1 MISSAKGD
9 ADQHRPVSP
18 ALTFGLRRRELSDER
33 QNQGH
38 WRKYNSSAAPDFTFA
53 MTLRGNTAA
62 NVTSTALA
70 ARFVDGPR
78 LSAPDQAEQRLADW
92 LTDVAAE
99 HAAAINEVA
108 ARFPLARTILLG
120 VAEASPYLFDLV
132 RADAAR
138 AIRLLE
144 CEPEAYLAQL
154 IEDTCRKVAAAS
166 SEADVMQLLRR
177 MKSEA
182 ALLIALCDIGGVWPV
197 MRVTAA
203 LTELAVASVQ
213 AALRHVLRQE
223 AARGRL
229 SPTSLDC
236 PEDNS
241 GLVVLAM
248 GKMGAGELN
257 YSSDIDL
264 IVFFDPAAPTL
275 AADIEPQPFFVRVT
289 QGLARLL
296 QQRTGDGYVFRVDL
310 RLRPD
315 PASTQ
320 VAISIESA
328 MHYYEREGR
337 TWERAAMIKARPC
350 AGDAKAGEALV
361 AEIAPFVWRKHLD
374 FAALADVH
382 DMKRQMQTYRG
393 QSEIAVEGHNVKVGR
408 GGIREIEFFAQTQQ
422 LIAGGRHPQLRVRPT
437 LEALNVLAASDWITF
452 EARDQ
457 LTAAYVFL
465 RRVEHRLQMV
475 ADEQTHA
482 LPDDIEAVE
491 RFARFFG
498 YDSRAAFAR
507 DLLGHLNIVQGHYG
521 KLFEGDPTGT
531 AKLPAV
537 DYRAGPDDPRL
548 LEYLTTLG
556 FKKPAMVAQ
565 TVQDW
570 LVGDYRVFRQEL
582 TRNAFVEFVP
592 ALIDGLA
599 NAEEPDNAVTAFDRF
614 LQALQRGGRLISLLS
629 QNRDLVALV
638 ALILGAAP
646 RLGDMLA
653 RQPQIMDGLIDP
665 RFFGAMPDQRELSAR
680 LAATLVDAN
689 SYEEFLDR
697 LRLFGQESLF
707 LIGTRILSGTVSA
720 QQASIAFADVA
731 EGIVHTVHGLV
742 TDRFAAQHGRIKGQE
757 TAIVAMGRLGSRE
770 MTASSD
776 LDLILLYDFDPEY
789 PDSDGPRSLQGAHYF
804 ARFTQRLI
812 SAFTTRTNYGVLYDV
827 DMRLRPSGR
836 AGPVASHLKS
846 FAEYQD
852 REAWTWE
859 HMALTRA
866 RVISASPEFRAKI
879 ETIMRGVLTRPR
891 DAAGVAKDVA
901 DMRRAV
907 ALEKGEDDVW
917 DLKYAAGGMVDVDF
931 IAQYLQLV
939 HAADKPDILDVS
951 TLHVLDNAARLGVLP
966 QPAAEILRSATRLY
980 HDLTQILR
988 LCVSERFK
996 PETSGEDLLRVLARA
1011 GDAPDFSSL
1020 EARVKETQTEVRRV
1034 FRDLVEG
1041 N

>member
-1 MISSAKGD
+1 MNSSAKGD
-9 ADQHRPVSP
+9 AD
-18 ALTFGLRRRELSDER
+18 R
-33 QNQGH
+33 QC
-38 WRKYNSSAAPDFTFA
+38 
-53 MTLRGNTAA
+53 
-62 NVTSTALA
+62 LA
-70 ARFVDGPR
+70 ARFVDGPHVA
-78 LSAPDQAEQRLADW
+78 APDKAEQRLNDW
-92 LTDVAAE
+92 LTDLGSE
-99 HAAAINEVA
+99 QAAAIDDII
-108 ARFPLARTILLG
+108 ARFPHAKAILLG
-120 VAEASPYLFDLV
+120 VAEASPYLFDLL
-132 RADAAR
+132 RGDGAR

-144 CEPEAYLAQL
+144 CDPEPHLAQL
-154 IEDTCRKVAAAS
+154 IEDTSRVVLAAS
-166 SEADVMQLLRR
+166 SEADVMRLLRH

-197 MRVTAA
+197 MEVTAA
-203 LTELAVASVQ
+203 LTELAVAAVQ
-213 AALRHVLRQE
+213 AALRYLLRQE

-229 SPTSLDC
+229 SPPSPHS

-241 GLVVLAM
+241 GLIVLAM

-264 IVFFDPAAPTL
+264 IVFFDPKASVL

-296 QQRTGDGYVFRVDL
+296 QQRTEDGYVFRVDL

-320 VAISIESA
+320 VAISTEA
-328 MHYYEREGR
+328 ALYYYEREGR

-350 AGDAKAGEALV
+350 AGDAGAGEALM

-374 FAALADVH
+374 FAALANVH
-382 DMKRQMQTYRG
+382 DMKRQMQTFRG

-422 LIAGGRHPQLRVRPT
+422 LIAGGRHPELRVRPT
-437 LEALNVLAASDWITF
+437 LEALNVLAASNWITF
-452 EARDQ
+452 AARDE
-457 LTAAYVFL
+457 LTAAYIFL

-475 ADEQTHA
+475 ADEQTHT
-482 LPDDIEAVE
+482 LPEESEAVE
-491 RFARFFG
+491 RFAWFLG
-498 YDSRAAFAR
+498 YDSRAAFAS
-507 DLLGHLNIVQGHYG
+507 DLLGHLNIVQGHYA
-521 KLFEGDPTGT
+521 KLFEGDPTGSV
-531 AKLPAV
+531 KLPAA
-537 DYRAGPDDPRL
+537 DYGAGPDDPRL
-548 LEYLTTLG
+548 LEHLASLG
-556 FKKPAMVAQ
+556 FKKPIMVAE
-565 TVQDW
+565 TVRQW
-570 LVGDYRVFRQEL
+570 MVGDYRVFRTEA

-592 ALIDGLA
+592 ALIAGLA
-599 NAEEPDNAVTAFDRF
+599 DAEDPDNAVTAFDRF
-614 LQALQRGGRLISLLS
+614 LQALQRAGRLISLLS
-629 QNRDLVALV
+629 QNRELVALV

-665 RFFGAMPDQRELSAR
+665 RFFGAMPDRRELSAR
-680 LAATLVDAN
+680 LAATLADAY

-697 LRLFGQESLF
+697 LRMFGQESLF

-720 QQASIAFADVA
+720 QQASTAFADVA
-731 EGIVHTVHGLV
+731 EGIVHTVHALV
-742 TDRFAAQHGRIKGQE
+742 TDRFAAQHGEIKGQE
-757 TAIVAMGRLGSRE
+757 TAILAMGRLGSRE

-776 LDLILLYDFDPEY
+776 LDLILLYDFDPEH
-789 PDSDGPRSLQGAHYF
+789 PCSDGARPLQGAHYF

-812 SAFTTRTNYGVLYDV
+812 SAFTTRTNYGVLYEV

-836 AGPVASHLKS
+836 AGPVASHLES
-846 FAEYQD
+846 FAQYQE

-866 RVISASPEFRAKI
+866 RVISSSAEFRAKI
-879 ETIMRGVLTRPR
+879 EQIIRQVLTRPR
-891 DAAGVAKDVA
+891 AAAAVANDVKE
-901 DMRRAV
+901 MRRAV
-907 ALEKGEDDVW
+907 ALEKGDKDVW
-917 DLKYAAGGMVDVDF
+917 DLKYAAGGMVDIDF

-966 QPAAEILRSATRLY
+966 SASAEILRTAAHLY

-988 LCVSERFK
+988 LCVADRFK
-996 PETSGEDLLRVLARA
+996 PETAGEDLLRVMARA

-1020 EARVKETQTEVRRV
+1020 EARVKETQSEVRRV
-1034 FRDLVEG
+1034 FRNLVEG
-1041 N
+1041 RD

>member
-1 MISSAKGD
+1 MIPSAKGD
-9 ADQHRPVSP
+9 ADQHR
-18 ALTFGLRRRELSDER
+18 
-33 QNQGH
+33 
-38 WRKYNSSAAPDFTFA
+38 
-53 MTLRGNTAA
+53 
-62 NVTSTALA
+62 LA
-70 ARFVDGPR
+70 ARFVDGPHV
-78 LSAPDQAEQRLADW
+78 SAPDQAEQRLADW
-92 LTDVAAE
+92 LTGLAPE
-99 HAAAINEVA
+99 QAAAIDDLI
-108 ARFPLARTILLG
+108 ARFPLAGTILFG
-120 VAEASPYLFDLV
+120 IAEASPYLFDLV

-138 AIRLLE
+138 LIRLLD

-154 IEDTCRKVAAAS
+154 IEGTCRDVSAAS

-197 MRVTAA
+197 MQVTAA
-203 LTELAVASVQ
+203 LTDLAVASVQ
-213 AALRHVLRQE
+213 SVLRFLLRQE

-229 SPTSLDC
+229 APPDPDQ
-236 PEDNS
+236 PEDSS
-241 GLVVLAM
+241 GLIVLAM

-275 AADIEPQPFFVRVT
+275 APDIEPQPFFVRVT
-289 QGLARLL
+289 QGLSRLL

-315 PASTQ
+315 PSSTP
-320 VAISIESA
+320 VAISTA
-328 MHYYEREGR
+328 AALHYYEREGR
-337 TWERAAMIKARPC
+337 TWERAAMIKARAC
-350 AGDAKAGEALV
+350 AGDAQAGEALI

-382 DMKRQMQTYRG
+382 DMKRQMQTFRG
-393 QSEIAVEGHNVKVGR
+393 QSEIAVEGHNVKIGR

-422 LIAGGRHPQLRVRPT
+422 LIAGGRHPELRVRPT
-437 LEALNVLAASDWITF
+437 LEALNVLATNNWITF
-452 EARDQ
+452 EARDE
-457 LTAAYVFL
+457 LTAAYEFL

-475 ADEQTHA
+475 ADEQTHT
-482 LPDDIEAVE
+482 LPDDAAAVE
-491 RFARFFG
+491 RFAGFFG
-498 YDSRAAFAR
+498 YDSREAFAS

-531 AKLPAV
+531 AKLPAA
-537 DYRAGPDDPRL
+537 DYSAGPDDPRL
-548 LEYLTTLG
+548 LEHLATLG
-556 FKKPAMVAQ
+556 FKQPVKVAQ
-565 TVQDW
+565 TVRQW
-570 LVGDYRVFRQEL
+570 MVGDYRVLRVEQ
-582 TRNAFVEFVP
+582 TRTAFVEFVP
-592 ALIDGLA
+592 ALIVSLA
-599 NAEEPDNAVTAFDRF
+599 LAEEPDNAVTAFDRF

-680 LAATLVDAN
+680 LAATLADAN

-720 QQASIAFADVA
+720 QQASVAFADVA

-757 TAIVAMGRLGSRE
+757 TAILAMGRLGSRE

-776 LDLILLYDFDPEY
+776 LDLILLYDFDPDH
-789 PDSDGPRSLQGAHYF
+789 PDSDGARSLQGAHYF

-812 SAFTTRTNYGVLYDV
+812 SAFTTRTNYGVLYEV

-836 AGPVASHLKS
+836 AGPVASHLTS

-866 RVISASPEFRAKI
+866 RVISSSPDFRARI
-879 ETIMRGVLTRPR
+879 ENIIREVLTRPR
-891 DAAGVAKDVA
+891 DAASVAGDVA
-901 DMRRAV
+901 EMRRAI
-907 ALEKGEDDVW
+907 ALEKGEDDIW
-917 DLKYAAGGMVDVDF
+917 DLKYAAGGIVDIDF

-939 HAADKPDILDVS
+939 HAASKPDILDVS

-966 QPAAEILRSATRLY
+966 QSSAEVLRSATRLY

-996 PETSGEDLLRVLARA
+996 PETSGEDLLRVMARA

-1034 FRDLVEG
+1034 FGEIVEG
-1041 N
+1041 RN

>member
-1 MISSAKGD
+1 MNSSAQGD
-9 ADQHRPVSP
+9 ADQHR
-18 ALTFGLRRRELSDER
+18 
-33 QNQGH
+33 
-38 WRKYNSSAAPDFTFA
+38 
-53 MTLRGNTAA
+53 
-62 NVTSTALA
+62 LA
-70 ARFVDGPR
+70 ARFVDGPHV
-78 LSAPDQAEQRLADW
+78 SAPDKAEQRLADW
-92 LTDVAAE
+92 LTDLPPE
-99 HAAAINEVA
+99 QAAAIDDLVI
-108 ARFPLARTILLG
+108 RFPLAGTCLLG
-120 VAEASPYLFDLV
+120 IAESSPYLFDLV
-132 RADAAR
+132 RADALR
-138 AIRLLE
+138 LIRLLE
-144 CEPEAYLAQL
+144 SDPETYLPQL
-154 IEDTCRKVAAAS
+154 IEKTCLDVLAAAG
-166 SEADVMQLLRR
+166 EADVMQLLRR

-182 ALLIALCDIGGVWPV
+182 ALLIALCDIGAVWPV

-203 LTELAVASVQ
+203 LTDLAVASVQ
-213 AALRHVLRQE
+213 SALRYLLRKE
-223 AARGRL
+223 AELGRIT
-229 SPTSLDC
+229 PANLDR

-241 GLVVLAM
+241 GLIVLAM

-264 IVFFDPAAPTL
+264 IVFFDPAAPAL
-275 AADIEPQPFFVRVT
+275 APDIEPQPFFVRVT
-289 QGLARLL
+289 QAMARLL
-296 QQRTGDGYVFRVDL
+296 QQRNGDGYVFRVDL

-320 VAISIESA
+320 VAISTQSA
-328 MHYYEREGR
+328 LHYYEREGR

-350 AGDAKAGEALV
+350 AGDARAGEALV
-361 AEIAPFVWRKHLD
+361 LQIAPFVWRKHLD
-374 FAALADVH
+374 FAALTDVH
-382 DMKRQMQTYRG
+382 DMKRQMQTFRG
-393 QSEIAVEGHNVKVGR
+393 QSEISVEGHNVKIGR

-422 LIAGGRHPQLRVRPT
+422 LIAGGRHPELRVRPT
-437 LEALNVLAASDWITF
+437 LEALNVLASSHWITL

-457 LTAAYVFL
+457 LTAAYEFL

-475 ADEQTHA
+475 ADEQTHT
-482 LPDDIEAVE
+482 LPDDVEAVE
-491 RFARFFG
+491 RFAAFFG
-498 YDSRAAFAR
+498 YESRAAFAK
-507 DLLGHLNIVQGHYG
+507 DLLAHLNVVQAHYG
-521 KLFEGDPTGT
+521 KLFEGDPTGNVQ
-531 AKLPAV
+531 LPAA
-537 DYRAGPDDPRL
+537 DYSAGPDDPRL
-548 LEYLTTLG
+548 LEHLATLG
-556 FKKPAMVAQ
+556 FKKPTMVAQ
-565 TVQDW
+565 TVHQW
-570 LVGDYRVFRQEL
+570 IVGDYRVFRLES

-592 ALIDGLA
+592 ALIVGLA
-599 NAEEPDNAVTAFDRF
+599 NAEEPDHAVTAFDRF

-665 RFFGAMPDQRELSAR
+665 RFFGAMPDRSELSAR
-680 LAATLVDAN
+680 LAATLTDAI

-720 QQASIAFADVA
+720 QQASVAFADVA

-742 TDRFAAQHGRIKGQE
+742 TDRFAAQHGRIKRQE
-757 TAIVAMGRLGSRE
+757 TAILAMGRLGSRE

-776 LDLILLYDFDPEY
+776 LDLILLYDFDSEH
-789 PDSDGPRSLQGAHYF
+789 PDSDGAKSLHGAHYF

-836 AGPVASHLKS
+836 AGPVASRFDA
-846 FAEYQD
+846 FADYQE

-866 RVISASPEFRAKI
+866 RVISSSSDFRGKI
-879 ETIMRGVLTRPR
+879 ERTIREVLTRPR
-891 DAAGVAKDVA
+891 NAAATAVDVA
-901 DMRRAV
+901 DMRRAI
-907 ALEKGEDDVW
+907 ALEKGERDVW
-917 DLKYAAGGMVDVDF
+917 DLKYAAGGMVDIDF

-966 QPAAEILRSATRLY
+966 QSEAEVLRSAARLY

-988 LCVSERFK
+988 LCVTERFK
-996 PETSGEDLLRVLARA
+996 PETSGEDLLRVMARA

-1034 FRDLVEG
+1034 FRSVVEG
-1041 N
+1041 RC

>member
-1 MISSAKGD
+1 MTSSADGD
-9 ADQHRPVSP
+9 AD
-18 ALTFGLRRRELSDER
+18 
-33 QNQGH
+33 
-38 WRKYNSSAAPDFTFA
+38 RK
-53 MTLRGNTAA
+53 NTEA
-62 NVTSTALA
+62 NVKSTALA
-70 ARFVDGPR
+70 ARFVDGPH
-78 LSAPDQAEQRLADW
+78 LSAPDKAEQRLAEW
-92 LTDVAAE
+92 LTDLPAE
-99 HAAAINEVA
+99 QTAAIDRLF
-108 ARFPLARTILLG
+108 ARFPLANTVLLG
-120 VAEASPYLFDLV
+120 IAEASLYLFDLM
-132 RADAAR
+132 RADGAR
-138 AIRLLE
+138 TIRLLE
-144 CEPEAYLAQL
+144 CEPETHLTRL
-154 IEDTCRKVAAAS
+154 IEKTCRDVAAAS
-166 SEADVMQLLRR
+166 AEADVMRLLRR
-177 MKSEA
+177 MKAEA
-182 ALLIALCDIGGVWPV
+182 ALLIALADIGGVWPV

-203 LTELAVASVQ
+203 LTDVAVASVQ
-213 AALRHVLRQE
+213 AALRFLLRQE

-229 SPTSLDC
+229 SPPSLDT

-241 GLVVLAM
+241 GLIVLAM

-275 AADIEPQPFFVRVT
+275 APDIEPQPFFVRVT
-289 QGLARLL
+289 QALARLL

-320 VAISIESA
+320 VAMSTESA
-328 MHYYEREGR
+328 LHYYEREGR

-350 AGDAKAGEALV
+350 AGDVRAGEALI

-382 DMKRQMQTYRG
+382 DMKRQMQTFRG
-393 QSEIAVEGHNVKVGR
+393 QSEIAVEGHNVKIGR

-422 LIAGGRHPQLRVRPT
+422 LIAGGRHPHLRVRPT
-437 LEALNVLAASDWITF
+437 LEALDVLASSDWITF
-452 EARDQ
+452 AARDE
-457 LTAAYVFL
+457 LIAAYEFL

-475 ADEQTHA
+475 ADEQTHT
-482 LPDDIEAVE
+482 LPDEVEAVE

-498 YDSRAAFAR
+498 YDSRAAFAH
-507 DLLGHLNIVQGHYG
+507 DLLRHLHIVQGHYG

-531 AKLPAV
+531 AKLPDV
-537 DYRAGPDDPRL
+537 DYSAGPEDARL
-548 LEYLTTLG
+548 LEHLAKLG
-556 FKKPAMVAQ
+556 FRKPIMVAQ
-565 TVQDW
+565 TVRHW
-570 LVGDYRVFRQEL
+570 MAGDYRVFRMES

-599 NAEEPDNAVTAFDRF
+599 DSEEPDNAVTAFDRF
-614 LQALQRGGRLISLLS
+614 LGALQRGGRLISLLC

-680 LAATLVDAN
+680 LAATLADAD

-720 QQASIAFADVA
+720 QQASVAFADVA

-757 TAIVAMGRLGSRE
+757 TAILAMGRLGSRE

-776 LDLILLYDFDPEY
+776 LDLILLYDLDDEH
-789 PDSDGPRSLQGAHYF
+789 PDSDGARSLHGAHYF

-836 AGPVASHLKS
+836 AGPVASHITS

-866 RVISASPEFRAKI
+866 RVISASPGFRADIEKI
-879 ETIMRGVLTRPR
+879 IRGVLTRPR
-891 DAAGVAKDVA
+891 DAATVANDVA
-901 DMRRAV
+901 EMRRAV

-917 DLKYAAGGMVDVDF
+917 DLKYAAGGTVDIDF

-939 HAADKPDILDVS
+939 HAAEKPGILDVS
-951 TLHVLDNAARLGVLP
+951 TLHVLDNAAKLGVLP
-966 QPAAEILRSATRLY
+966 QSAAEVLRSATRLY

-988 LCVSERFK
+988 LCVSARFK
-996 PETSGEDLLRVLARA
+996 PESSGEDLQRVLARA

-1020 EARVKETQTEVRRV
+1020 EARVRETQSEVRGV

-1041 N
+1041 RG

>member
-9 ADQHRPVSP
+9 ADRHR
-18 ALTFGLRRRELSDER
+18 
-33 QNQGH
+33 
-38 WRKYNSSAAPDFTFA
+38 
-53 MTLRGNTAA
+53 
-62 NVTSTALA
+62 LA
-70 ARFVDGPR
+70 ARFVDGPHV
-78 LSAPDQAEQRLADW
+78 SAPDKAEQRLADW
-92 LTDVAAE
+92 LTDLE
-99 HAAAINEVA
+99 SEQAAAIADLVA
-108 ARFPLARTILLG
+108 RYPLAKTIILG

-132 RADAAR
+132 SADGAR

-154 IEDTCRKVAAAS
+154 IENTCRVVSAAS

-177 MKSEA
+177 LKSEA

-203 LTELAVASVQ
+203 LTELAVASVR
-213 AALRHVLRQE
+213 AALGYVLRQE

-229 SPTSLDC
+229 SPPNPDR
-236 PEDNS
+236 PEDDS
-241 GLVVLAM
+241 GLIVLAM

-264 IVFFDPAAPTL
+264 IVFFDSSAPSL
-275 AADIEPQPFFVRVT
+275 APDIEPQPFFVRVT
-289 QGLARLL
+289 QALARLL

-328 MHYYEREGR
+328 LHYYEREGR

-350 AGDAKAGEALV
+350 AGDAGAGEALL
-361 AEIAPFVWRKHLD
+361 ADIAPFVWRKHLD

-382 DMKRQMQTYRG
+382 DMKRQMQTFRG

-422 LIAGGRHPQLRVRPT
+422 LIAGGRHPELRVRPT
-437 LEALNVLAASDWITF
+437 LEALKVLASSNWITL
-452 EARDQ
+452 EACDE
-457 LTAAYVFL
+457 LTAAYLFL

-475 ADEQTHA
+475 ADEQTHT
-482 LPDDIEAVE
+482 LPDDIEAMQ
-491 RFARFFG
+491 RFACFLG
-498 YDSRAAFAR
+498 YQSRAAFAT
-507 DLLGHLNIVQGHYG
+507 DLLGHLNVVQGHYA
-521 KLFEGDPTGT
+521 KLFEGDPTGS
-531 AKLPAV
+531 AKLPAA
-537 DYRAGPDDPRL
+537 DYGAGPDDPRL
-548 LEYLTTLG
+548 LEHLAALG
-556 FKKPAMVAQ
+556 FKKPIMVAQ
-565 TVQDW
+565 TVQQW
-570 LVGDYRVFRQEL
+570 MVGDYRVFRVES

-592 ALIDGLA
+592 ALLVGLA
-599 NAEEPDNAVTAFDRF
+599 DAEEPDNAVTAFDRF

-638 ALILGAAP
+638 ALMLGAAP

-665 RFFGAMPDQRELSAR
+665 RFFGAMPDRRELSAR
-680 LAATLVDAN
+680 LAATLADAL

-720 QQASIAFADVA
+720 QQASVAFADVA

-742 TDRFAAQHGRIKGQE
+742 TDRFAAQHGRIKAQQ
-757 TAIVAMGRLGSRE
+757 TAILAMGRLGSRE

-776 LDLILLYDFDPEY
+776 LDLILLYDFDPEH
-789 PDSDGPRSLQGAHYF
+789 PDSDGPRSLNGAHYF

-812 SAFTTRTNYGVLYDV
+812 SAFTTRTNYGVLYEV

-836 AGPVASHLKS
+836 AGPVASHLET
-846 FAEYQD
+846 FAEYQE

-866 RVISASPEFRAKI
+866 RVISSSPDFRIKI
-879 ETIMRGVLTRPR
+879 ENIIRKVLTRRR
-891 DAAGVAKDVA
+891 DAAVVAKDVA
-901 DMRRAV
+901 EMRRAV
-907 ALEKGEDDVW
+907 ALEKGERDVW
-917 DLKYAAGGMVDVDF
+917 DLKYAAGGMVDIDF

-939 HAADKPDILDVS
+939 HAADKPEILDVS

-966 QPAAEILRSATRLY
+966 QSAAEVLRSGARLY

-988 LCVSERFK
+988 LCVTERFR
-996 PETSGEDLLRVLARA
+996 PETAGEDLLRVMARA

-1020 EARVKETQTEVRRV
+1020 EARVKDTEGEVRRV
-1034 FRDLVEG
+1034 FREIVEG
-1041 N
+1041 Q